1 MGRFIDIAAPGV
13 DILTVAPQGK
23 YQRSTGTSMAAAH
36 LSGVMALLK
45 AYQRDYSPS
54 QLNQTAK
61 DLGRRGRDI
70 EYGNGLV
77 NASAALRQLGA
88 PLPY

>member
-1 MGRFIDIAAPGV
+1 
-13 DILTVAPQGK
+13 
-23 YQRSTGTSMAAAH
+23 MAAAH

-45 AYQRDYSPS
+45 EYQHNYKSS
-54 QLNQTAK
+54 QLNQTAI

-70 EYGNGLV
+70 EFGNGLV

-88 PLPY
+88 PLPF